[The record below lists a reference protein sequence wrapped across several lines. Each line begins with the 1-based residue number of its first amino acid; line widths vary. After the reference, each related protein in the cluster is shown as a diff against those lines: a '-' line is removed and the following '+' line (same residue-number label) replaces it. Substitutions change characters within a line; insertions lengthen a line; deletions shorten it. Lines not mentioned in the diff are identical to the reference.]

1 MEDNMNTASKAM
13 ELLGLGPLQMSLKL
27 AIELKLFE
35 IINSSSGPHQSYLSA
50 SQIASHL
57 PTSNTSTTSTSLDR
71 ILSLLASH
79 SILTTTTDEKGE
91 RFYGLT
97 PISTHFVPDQ
107 YGASLGPLFMFFHDK
122 VLMES
127 WSYLKDRVL
136 EGSVPFNM
144 AHGMEIVD
152 YMASDERFRRVF
164 NEGLSITQCVK
175 HVPGDMFKGVP
186 NGDIMFMKAQS
197 KGANME
203 VTNFELGAISGD
215 VTEKG
220 MEDLEKNDDV
230 TVAELEVAEDSK
242 KLLQFCCSPVLT
254 IPYQNLLD
262 LLSWVFILHG
272 FDDEH
277 CVAILKN
284 CWNALPRHGKVLIAE
299 YVLPSTNVSEFPDA
313 CRLAFTL
320 DAMMLVY
327 RAGGKERTLVEY
339 EELGKRAGF
348 HGMKA
353 FPCSLG
359 IVAIELQ
366 KESS

>member
-1 MEDNMNTASKAM
+1 MEDNMNSASKVM

-35 IINSSSGPHQSYLSA
+35 IINSSSGPHQSNLSA

-57 PTSNTSTTSTSLDR
+57 PTSNTTTTSTSLDR

-79 SILTTTTDEKGE
+79 SILTTTIDEKGE

-107 YGASLGPLFMFFHDK
+107 YGVSLGPLFMFYHDK

-144 AHGMEIVD
+144 AHGMEIFD

-164 NEGLSITQCVK
+164 NEGLYNHSVHVMGDLLDMYKGFQEGVVGVVVDVGGGTGASMKMLVSKYPQIKGINFDLPHVIADAPPYPGKSILPARVK
-175 HVPGDMFKGVP
+175 HVSGDMFKGVP
-186 NGDIMFMKAQS
+186 NGDIMFMK
-197 KGANME
+197 
-203 VTNFELGAISGD
+203 
-215 VTEKG
+215 
-220 MEDLEKNDDV
+220 
-230 TVAELEVAEDSK
+230 
-242 KLLQFCCSPVLT
+242 
-254 IPYQNLLD
+254 
-262 LLSWVFILHG
+262 FILHS

-284 CWNALPRHGKVLIAE
+284 CWNALPRHGKLLIAE
-299 YVLPSTNVSEFPDA
+299 YVLPSTNISEFPDDA
-313 CRLAFTL
+313 SRLAFTL

-359 IVAIELQ
+359 IMAMELQ
-366 KESS
+366 KE